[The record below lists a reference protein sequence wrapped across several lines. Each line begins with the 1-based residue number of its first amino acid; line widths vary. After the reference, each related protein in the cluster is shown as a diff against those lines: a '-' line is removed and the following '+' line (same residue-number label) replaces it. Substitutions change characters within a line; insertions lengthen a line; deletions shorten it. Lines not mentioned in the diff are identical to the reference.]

1 MAKVTVSF
9 EWLSGCSGCE
19 LSIVDLHERLVAVLE
34 QIDIVRLPIL
44 VDVKDYPKAAL
55 GIITGALRTD
65 HDIACAKKMRD
76 SCDAILAFGT
86 CAVYGG
92 PQGSGYA
99 HAQSELAEAAFV
111 KNPTTSTHFVPSQ
124 GVPTLLEEGVL
135 PLDAAIPVDLYLPG
149 CPPHG
154 YYVFESLKAVLDKRP
169 PEFGEHNVCY
179 HCNRAMKHSA
189 VQALRRVH
197 EGPIE
202 QETCFLS
209 QGILC
214 MGSATLDRCRG
225 ACPTRG
231 MPCSGCTGPSE
242 TIVREPNR
250 DIRTEVATRMAM
262 MTKIPRPNITREI
275 EKQAKTYYAYAMASP
290 VFRQKPTFLL
300 RRWISEPGAAR

>member
-19 LSIVDLHERLVAVLE
+19 LSIVDLHERLLTVLE

-44 VDVKDYPKAAL
+44 MDVKDYPKAAL

-65 HDIACAKKMRD
+65 HDIECAKKMRA

-99 HAQSELAEAAFV
+99 HAQSELADAAFV
-111 KNPTTSTHFVPSQ
+111 KNPTTSTHFVPDQ
-124 GVPTLLEEGVL
+124 GVPTLLEQGVL
-135 PLDAAIPVDLYLPG
+135 PLDAAIPVDRYLPG
-149 CPPHG
+149 CPPHA
-154 YYVFESLKAVLDKRP
+154 YYVFEALKAVLAAKP
-169 PEFGEHNVCY
+169 PEFGEHNVCF
-179 HCNRAMKHSA
+179 HCDRAMKHTE
-189 VQALRRVH
+189 VKGLRRIH
-197 EGPIE
+197 EGAVE
-202 QETCFLS
+202 QGTCFLS

-242 TIVREPNR
+242 SIVLEPNR
-250 DIRTEVATRMAM
+250 DVRTEVATRMAM
-262 MTKIPRPNITREI
+262 MTKIPKAAVTTEI
-275 EKQAKTYYAYAMASP
+275 EKRAKTYFAYAMASP
-290 VFRQKPTFLL
+290 VFRRKPTFLL
-300 RRWISEPGAAR
+300 RRWISQQGAAR

>member
-19 LSIVDLHERLVAVLE
+19 LSIVDLHDRLLKVLE
-34 QIDIVRLPIL
+34 AIDIVRLPIL
-44 VDVKDYPKAAL
+44 MDVKDYPKAAL

-65 HDIACAKKMRD
+65 HDVECAKKMRA

-99 HAQSELAEAAFV
+99 HAQAAFV
-111 KNPTTSTHFVPSQ
+111 KNPTTSTHFVPDQ
-124 GVPTLLEEGVL
+124 GVPRLLEEGVL

-149 CPPHG
+149 CPPHA
-154 YYVFESLKAVLDKRP
+154 YYVFEALSSLLHKKP
-169 PEFGEHNVCY
+169 PEFGQANVCF
-179 HCNRAMKHSA
+179 HCDRHMKHTEVS
-189 VQALRRVH
+189 ALRRVH
-197 EGPIE
+197 EGVIE
-202 QETCFLS
+202 KETCFLS

-242 TIVREPNR
+242 SIVLEPYR
-250 DIRTEVATRMAM
+250 DIRSEIATRMSM
-262 MTKIPRPNITREI
+262 MTKIPKATITTEI
-275 EKQAKTYYAYAMASP
+275 EKRSKTYYAYAMASP

-300 RRWISEPGAAR
+300 RRWITQPGAAR